1 MHTYCPMSIQLFF
14 FWLSHF
20 VMLVETGLLLVLILW
35 CIFRNRQHRSN
46 YMKIIRQSRSVTCTC
61 TRINVSVSVN
71 YIPRIIYTQIWWK
84 DQMLEHSSVW
94 LPVTMMATW
103 MSMLKVDLSLACM
116 QSEMLTRI
124 DWLQIKMYISFTNE
138 WPVHLLHERILRVT
152 FLLFFV
158 TRDNEANITCT
169 IIEEV
174 RSTDSMMW

>member
-1 MHTYCPMSIQLFF
+1 MIARQYQLRTFIVCTHIAQCPYNCFF

-94 LPVTMMATW
+94 LLVTMMATW

-138 WPVHLLHERILRVT
+138 WPVSGQFFFCMNVFCVWRFFFSSWLVIMKRI
-152 FLLFFV
+152 
-158 TRDNEANITCT
+158 
-169 IIEEV
+169 
-174 RSTDSMMW
+174 